1 MKSPKKNVAE
11 SVRARLLTLSKKR
24 GDEFHL
30 TLADYAIE
38 RFLYRLGQSPL
49 RDKFVLKGAVLFRVW
64 MGQSHRPTKDL
75 DLLGRGSSELSEVA
89 DAIREVC
96 LIDAA
101 DGVVFDLDGLKAERI
116 REGAEYEGVRIRLR
130 AELAAAQIPL
140 QIDVGFGDAITPM
153 PSLTAVPSVLGM
165 DPPQVLA
172 YPRET
177 VVAEKLHAMV
187 ILDISNTRMK
197 DFYDLW
203 FLSRSWPFQLI
214 ALADAIR
221 ATFERRGTPL
231 PVGTPF
237 ALTPEFHSDPQKS
250 LQWKAFVKR
259 LRLDSSTPALDEI
272 AEAIRRFIE
281 VPFREARTRTA
292 VEETW
297 SVPRSWSRP
306 SSKLD

>member
-11 SVRARLLTLSKKR
+11 SVRARLLNLSKER

-49 RDKFVLKGAVLFRVW
+49 RDRFVLKGAVLFRVW

-96 LIDAA
+96 LIEAS
-101 DGVVFDLDGLKAERI
+101 DGVVFDLDGMKAERI
-116 REGAEYEGVRIRLR
+116 REGAEYEGVRIRFR

-140 QIDVGFGDAITPM
+140 QIDIGFGDAITPM
-153 PSLTAVPSVLGM
+153 PSLTSVPSVLGM

-177 VVAEKLHAMV
+177 VVAEKLHTMV
-187 ILDISNTRMK
+187 VLDISNTRMK

-203 FLSRSWPFQLI
+203 FLSRSWPFQLS
-214 ALADAIR
+214 ALTDAIR
-221 ATFERRGTPL
+221 ATFEHRGTPL
-231 PVGTPF
+231 PAGTPF
-237 ALTPEFHSDPQKS
+237 ALTPEFHSDAQKS
-250 LQWKAFVKR
+250 LQWSAFVKR

-272 AEAIRRFIE
+272 AEAISRF
-281 VPFREARTRTA
+281 VEAPLAGARSQTA
-292 VEETW
+292 VEKTW
-297 SVPRSWSRP
+297 SGSSGWATP
-306 SSKLD
+306 S

>member
-1 MKSPKKNVAE
+1 MKSARKNIAE
-11 SVRARLLTLSKKR
+11 SVRARLLNLSKQR
-24 GDEFHL
+24 GDEFQL
-30 TLADYAIE
+30 TLANYVIE

-75 DLLGRGSSELSEVA
+75 DLLGNGSSGLSEVA
-89 DAIREVC
+89 QAIREVC
-96 LIDAA
+96 LVEA
-101 DGVVFDLDGLKAERI
+101 DDGIIFDLDAIQAERI
-116 REGAEYEGVRIRLR
+116 REDAEYEGVRIRFR

-140 QIDVGFGDAITPM
+140 QIDVGFGDAITPE
-153 PSLTAVPSVLGM
+153 PLLTTVPSMLGM

-203 FLSRSWPFQLI
+203 FLSRSWPFQMI
-214 ALADAIR
+214 ALSDAIR

-231 PVGTPF
+231 PVTAPL
-237 ALTPEFHSDPQKS
+237 ALTPGFHSDEQKS
-250 LQWKAFVKR
+250 LQGTAFLKR
-259 LRLDSSTPALDEI
+259 LRLDSTTPALDEI
-272 AEAIRRFIE
+272 GEALMRFIE
-281 VPFREARTRTA
+281 EPLAQARERTA
-292 VEETW
+292 AEKVW
-297 SVPRSWSRP
+297 LVSGSWASP
-306 SSKLD
+306 S

>member
-11 SVRARLLTLSKKR
+11 SVRARLLNLSKER
-24 GDEFHL
+24 DEEFHL
-30 TLADYAIE
+30 TLADYVTE

-49 RDKFVLKGAVLFRVW
+49 CDRFVLKGAVLFRVW

-96 LIDAA
+96 LIKAA
-101 DGVVFDLDGLKAERI
+101 DGVVFHLDGMKAERI
-116 REGAEYEGVRIRLR
+116 REGAEYEGVRIRFR

-140 QIDVGFGDAITPM
+140 QIDVGFGDAITPL
-153 PSLTAVPSVLGM
+153 PSVTAVPSVLGM
-165 DPPQVLA
+165 DPPQVFA

-187 ILDISNTRMK
+187 VLDISNTRMK

-203 FLSRSWPFQLI
+203 FLARSWPFQLI

-231 PVGTPF
+231 PIGTPF
-237 ALTPEFHSDPQKS
+237 ALTPEFHSDEQKS

-259 LRLDSSTPALDEI
+259 LRLGPSIPDLDEI
-272 AEAIRRFIE
+272 AEAIRRF
-281 VPFREARTRTA
+281 A
-292 VEETW
+292 
-297 SVPRSWSRP
+297 
-306 SSKLD
+306 

>member
-30 TLADYAIE
+30 TLADYVIE

-49 RDKFVLKGAVLFRVW
+49 RDRFVLKGAVLFRVW

-96 LIDAA
+96 LIEAS
-101 DGVVFDLDGLKAERI
+101 DGVVFDLDGMKAERI
-116 REGAEYEGVRIRLR
+116 REGAEYEGVRIRFR

-153 PSLTAVPSVLGM
+153 PSLTVVPSVLGM

-177 VVAEKLHAMV
+177 VVAEKLHTMV
-187 ILDISNTRMK
+187 VLDISNTRMK

-203 FLSRSWPFQLI
+203 FLSRSWTFQLI

-231 PVGTPF
+231 PAGTPF
-237 ALTPEFHSDPQKS
+237 ALTPEFHSDGQKS

-272 AEAIRRFIE
+272 AEGISRFVE
-281 VPFREARTRTA
+281 APLGEARGRTA
-292 VEETW
+292 VEKTW
-297 SVPRSWSRP
+297 SVSGGWAAPA
-306 SSKLD
+306 SKLD

>member
-1 MKSPKKNVAE
+1 MKSERKNIAE
-11 SVRARLLTLSKKR
+11 SVRARLLNLSKHR
-24 GDEFHL
+24 GDEFQL
-30 TLADYAIE
+30 TLANYVIE

-75 DLLGRGSSELSEVA
+75 DLLGNGSSGLSEVA
-89 DAIREVC
+89 QAIREVC
-96 LIDAA
+96 LVEA
-101 DGVVFDLDGLKAERI
+101 DDGIIFDLDAIQAERI
-116 REGAEYEGVRIRLR
+116 REDAEYEGVRIRFR

-140 QIDVGFGDAITPM
+140 QIDVGFGDAITPE
-153 PSLTAVPSVLGM
+153 PLLTTVPSMLGM

-203 FLSRSWPFQLI
+203 FLSRSWPFQMI
-214 ALADAIR
+214 ALSDAIR

-231 PVGTPF
+231 PVTAPL
-237 ALTPEFHSDPQKS
+237 ALTPGFHSDEQKS
-250 LQWKAFVKR
+250 LQGTAFLKR
-259 LRLDSSTPALDEI
+259 LRLDSTTPALDEI
-272 AEAIRRFIE
+272 GEALMRFIE
-281 VPFREARTRTA
+281 EPLAQARERTA
-292 VEETW
+292 AEKVW
-297 SVPRSWSRP
+297 LVSGSWASP
-306 SSKLD
+306 S

>member
-11 SVRARLLTLSKKR
+11 SIRARLLNLSKER
-24 GDEFHL
+24 GDEFQL
-30 TLADYAIE
+30 TLADYVIE

-49 RDKFVLKGAVLFRVW
+49 RDRFVLKGAVLFRVW

-96 LIDAA
+96 LIEVS
-101 DGVVFDLDGLKAERI
+101 DGVVFDLDGMKAERI
-116 REGAEYEGVRIRLR
+116 REGAEYEGVRIRFR

-140 QIDVGFGDAITPM
+140 QIDVGFGDTITPL
-153 PSLTAVPSVLGM
+153 PSLIAVPSVLGM

-187 ILDISNTRMK
+187 VLDISNTRMK

-221 ATFERRGTPL
+221 ATFEHRGTPL
-231 PVGTPF
+231 PIGTPF
-237 ALTPEFHSDPQKS
+237 ALTPEFHSDAQKS
-250 LQWKAFVKR
+250 LQWRAFVKR
-259 LRLDSSTPALDEI
+259 LRLDPSTPDLDEI
-272 AEAIRRFIE
+272 GEAISRFAEA
-281 VPFREARTRTA
+281 PFREARTWTA
-292 VEETW
+292 AERTW
-297 SVPRSWSRP
+297 SI
-306 SSKLD
+306 SSGWVAPASELG

>member
-1 MKSPKKNVAE
+1 MKSPRKNVAE
-11 SVRARLLTLSKKR
+11 SVRARLLNLSKER
-24 GDEFHL
+24 GDEFQL

-49 RDKFVLKGAVLFRVW
+49 RDRFVLKGAVLFRVW

-96 LIDAA
+96 LIEAS
-101 DGVVFDLDGLKAERI
+101 DGVVFDLDGMKAERI
-116 REGAEYEGVRIRLR
+116 REGAGYEGVRICSR
-130 AELAAAQIPL
+130 AELAAAQIPI
-140 QIDVGFGDAITPM
+140 QIDVGFGDVITPM

-187 ILDISNTRMK
+187 VLDISNTRMK
-197 DFYDLW
+197 DFHDLW
-203 FLSRSWPFQLI
+203 FLSRTWPFQLI

-231 PVGTPF
+231 PAGTPF
-237 ALTPEFHSDPQKS
+237 ALTPEFHSDARKS
-250 LQWKAFVKR
+250 LQWRAFMKR
-259 LRLDSSTPALDEI
+259 LRLDPSTPALDEV
-272 AEAIRRFIE
+272 AEAISRF
-281 VPFREARTRTA
+281 VGAPLAEARSQTA
-292 VEETW
+292 SEKTW
-297 SVPRSWSRP
+297 SVSSGWAAP
-306 SSKLD
+306 S

>member
-1 MKSPKKNVAE
+1 MKSARKNIAE
-11 SVRARLLTLSKKR
+11 SVRARLLNLSKQR
-24 GDEFHL
+24 GDEFQL
-30 TLADYAIE
+30 TLANYVIE

-75 DLLGRGSSELSEVA
+75 DLLGNGSSELSQVA
-89 DAIREVC
+89 QAIREVC
-96 LIDAA
+96 LVEA
-101 DGVVFDLDGLKAERI
+101 DDGLVFDLDAIQAERI
-116 REGAEYEGVRIRLR
+116 REDAEYEGVRIRFR

-140 QIDVGFGDAITPM
+140 QIDVGFGDAITPD
-153 PSLTAVPSVLGM
+153 PSLTTVPSMLGM

-231 PVGTPF
+231 PAGTPF
-237 ALTPEFHSDPQKS
+237 ALTPEFHSDGQKS

-272 AEAIRRFIE
+272 AEAIKRFIE
-281 VPFREARTRTA
+281 APVAEARSRTA
-292 VEETW
+292 VEKTW
-297 SVPRSWSRP
+297 LVSSGWAAP
-306 SSKLD
+306 S

>member
-1 MKSPKKNVAE
+1 M
-11 SVRARLLTLSKKR
+11 
-24 GDEFHL
+24 
-30 TLADYAIE
+30 
-38 RFLYRLGQSPL
+38 
-49 RDKFVLKGAVLFRVW
+49 
-64 MGQSHRPTKDL
+64 
-75 DLLGRGSSELSEVA
+75 EVA
-89 DAIREVC
+89 GAIREIC
-96 LIDAA
+96 LIEAS
-101 DGVVFDLDGLKAERI
+101 DGVVFDLDGMKVERI
-116 REGAEYEGVRIRLR
+116 REGTEYEGVRIRFR
-130 AELAAAQIPL
+130 AELAAAQIPI

-187 ILDISNTRMK
+187 VLDISNTRMK

-231 PVGTPF
+231 PIGTPF
-237 ALTPEFHSDPQKS
+237 ALTPEFHSDRQKS

-272 AEAIRRFIE
+272 AEAISRFVE
-281 VPFREARTRTA
+281 APLGEARSRTA
-292 VEETW
+292 VEKTW
-297 SVPRSWSRP
+297 SVPGGWAGP
-306 SSKLD
+306 A